1 MIKFL
6 YKAQEYSLISIQK
19 YQAIFR
25 VFVLTEANTITYLDI
40 EYLSDMDVY
49 PEPV

>member
-1 MIKFL
+1 MIKFS

-25 VFVLTEANTITYLDI
+25 IFVLTESNTITYLDI
-40 EYLSDMDVY
+40 EYLSEMEIY